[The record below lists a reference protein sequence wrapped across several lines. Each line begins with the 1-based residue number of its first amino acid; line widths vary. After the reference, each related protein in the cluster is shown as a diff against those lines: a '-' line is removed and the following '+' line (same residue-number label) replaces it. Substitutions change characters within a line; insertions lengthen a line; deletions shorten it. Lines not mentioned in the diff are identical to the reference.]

1 MKVNVTAGDC
11 LNQILQV
18 RYPEEGF
25 LPFREAMIE
34 GPYSSKPFSPEFLK
48 ERAAFHRQSLEQYR
62 EHMQEFL
69 TLLDCLDQHEEI
81 VLWFGDEPFCVKNVE
96 VIVDT
101 LRHRG
106 YKKTITLH
114 TVNEENGDILAT
126 KSLQKPL

>member
-1 MKVNVTAGDC
+1 
-11 LNQILQV
+11 
-18 RYPEEGF
+18 
-25 LPFREAMIE
+25 MIE

-69 TLLDCLDQHEEI
+69 TLLDCLDQYEEI